1 MKKRG
6 LRVLTLFLAI
16 LLSFTF
22 MPSTRVWAQTEEERL
37 EEAQKKLKE
46 LEEEKKK
53 IEEQKKNAK
62 NELADLNYQKTS
74 VKEQLDELTLALECA
89 AAELD
94 KLEKAIMAKEEELV
108 ETGQEL
114 ELARQKEDAQYA
126 QMKERMQYLY
136 ENEGNSYLDML
147 LEVNNFGEFLNLTEY
162 MNMLAKYD
170 NRMLD
175 EYQASRK
182 ATEEAELALEAEK
195 TELEVLK
202 QETVNEKTRIDGLIE
217 ETAQKLE
224 YYSNQVSDAKKE
236 LADIEKEAK
245 DNQADIEQIK
255 REIELSKRSRNSK
268 KRDVSEIVYDEN
280 DRYLLANL
288 IYCEA
293 GGEPYEGQ
301 VAVGAVVINRV
312 RSSVFP
318 DTVYSVIY
326 QKKQFA
332 PVADGHLALAL
343 AQNRAT
349 ESCYRA
355 ADEAMA
361 GYSNVG
367 DCVFFRTVIPGI
379 EGIIIG
385 NHIFY

>member
-1 MKKRG
+1 VKKRG

-16 LLSFTF
+16 LLCFTF

-312 RSSVFP
+312 LSSRYP
-318 DTVYSVIY
+318 DTVVGVIY
-326 QKKQFA
+326 QKSQFSPA
-332 PVADGHLALAL
+332 GSGRLELAL
-343 AQNRAT
+343 AQNKAT
-349 ESCYRA
+349 KSCYKA

-361 GYSNVG
+361 GVTNVG
-367 DCVFFRTVIPGI
+367 NCLYFRTPIPGLT
-379 EGIIIG
+379 GLNIG
-385 NHIFY
+385 GHVFY